1 MFFGHFVK
9 KQRIDGQVSV
19 YPLQIRVYSL
29 SGSPFPGCRRPV
41 QPSCEAIRP
50 FRAAAF
56 FSALFTWCTRV
67 ALAIRRCRAG
77 SFALCGVR
85 ERAARAAGAKR
96 EGHLRFP
103 SLFELLPFP
112 RRPRERALRPYFV
125 SNSHKGTGIG

>member
-29 SGSPFPGCRRPV
+29 YGSRRPV

-50 FRAAAF
+50 FRA
-56 FSALFTWCTRV
+56 
-67 ALAIRRCRAG
+67 G
-77 SFALCGVR
+77 DFALCGAR

-125 SNSHKGTGIG
+125 SNSHKGTGIGSRFPRCRGVVTADCTGFA